1 MLEHLTLRL
10 PENPYQ
16 PSQSEPRAGEDS
28 LDEMIH
34 LNTRILN
41 TKLEVIGSHVAERLR
56 IHRRNLERIDEDKT
70 LLMYMLR
77 KIREATRYH
86 LTERDERRILY
97 QKFFE
102 LEEERREQDV
112 ECWRDL
118 VLVMRD
124 GLTFWDAHE
133 HAKSRAIFL
142 DHAGT

>member
-1 MLEHLTLRL
+1 MLEHLTLHL
-10 PENPYQ
+10 PENAYRP
-16 PSQSEPRAGEDS
+16 SEPALAEDDS
-28 LDEMIH
+28 LDQMIH

-41 TKLEVIGSHVAERLR
+41 SKLEVIGSHVAERLR
-56 IHRRNLERIDEDKT
+56 IHRRNLERIDADKT
-70 LLMYMLR
+70 LLAEMLR
-77 KIREATRYH
+77 KMREAARYH

-102 LEEERREQDV
+102 LEVERRDQDV

>member
-1 MLEHLTLRL
+1 MFEHLTLHL

-16 PSQSEPRAGEDS
+16 PSQLEPRAEEDS
-28 LDEMIH
+28 LDQMIH

-41 TKLEVIGSHVAERLR
+41 TKLEVIASHVTERLR
-56 IHRRNLERIDEDKT
+56 IHRRNLERIDADRT
-70 LLMYMLR
+70 LLVEMLR
-77 KIREATRYH
+77 KIREAALYH

-142 DHAGT
+142 DYAGS